1 MGTSITEAP
10 FVPTDSVA
18 GNVGLS
24 NQSGHNTQTDLR
36 LIFHTAVHGQLVST
50 ILLQAGSV
58 SHCDRCH
65 AGHHIGQGAISSRVF
80 HGIADLYVLQAVES
94 GAATTIVA
102 SQSDVAQPT
111 AGAVEVR
118 NALIQRS
125 IGSALVDV
133 AVEVDG
139 RNGEPANGAAPGQ

>member
-1 MGTSITEAP
+1 M
-10 FVPTDSVA
+10 
-18 GNVGLS
+18 
-24 NQSGHNTQTDLR
+24 R